1 MLKWHLTVC
10 FFFFLF
16 FFYDKNVVILF
27 LASLKDASK
36 CYIFSILP
44 YMLIG
49 SCMHAISV
57 MEILKI
63 EICAHFG
70 FQLDRAL
77 VLRCLVFSVL
87 YSCGWFEC
95 PGLLGI
101 GSVRCQHP

>member
-16 FFYDKNVVILF
+16 FYDKNVILF

-49 SCMHAISV
+49 SCMHAIPV

-87 YSCGWFEC
+87 YSCALFLW
-95 PGLLGI
+95 L
-101 GSVRCQHP
+101 V